1 MVRSEVMDLVDLDDI
16 LAVFRPLPRIV
27 EVPKVVEKVVESIVP
42 IPHRF
47 ELHHKTADVT
57 GLQKQV
63 IAQDSIGVPMESQYG
78 VPMIQEVAVPI
89 DNYVEKIVKH
99 TQKEEIPF
107 TTTVYRDQVQTHDR
121 YREKP
126 VPGNEKQ
133 VVY

>member
-1 MVRSEVMDLVDLDDI
+1 MDLVDLDDI

-27 EVPKVVEKVVESIVP
+27 EVPKYVEKVVESIVP

-63 IAQDSIGVPMESQYG
+63 IAQDSVGVPMESQYG
-78 VPMIQEVAVPI
+78 VPMIQEVAVPM
-89 DNYVEKIVKH
+89 DNYAEKIVKY

-107 TTTVYRDQVQTHDR
+107 TTTVYKDQIQTQDR
-121 YREKP
+121 YRDKP
-126 VPGNEKQ
+126 VPGNDR
-133 VVY
+133 

>member
-16 LAVFRPLPRIV
+16 LAVFRPLPKIV

-63 IAQDSIGVPMESQYG
+63 IAQDSIGVPMDSQYG
-78 VPMIQEVAVPI
+78 VPLIQ
-89 DNYVEKIVKH
+89 
-99 TQKEEIPF
+99 
-107 TTTVYRDQVQTHDR
+107 
-121 YREKP
+121 
-126 VPGNEKQ
+126 
-133 VVY
+133 